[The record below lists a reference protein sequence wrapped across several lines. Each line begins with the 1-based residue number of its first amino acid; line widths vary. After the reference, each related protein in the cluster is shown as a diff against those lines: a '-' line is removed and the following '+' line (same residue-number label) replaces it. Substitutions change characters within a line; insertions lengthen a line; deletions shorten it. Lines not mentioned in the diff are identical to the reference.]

1 MQEGQL
7 PEPGTWEQY
16 RDILCKP
23 VEEKLLGFAVRDKE
37 RLISAIISNAR
48 LNEGVPFPELKEIG
62 MDTSLET
69 EGDFILDF
77 AIFDNFA
84 LKGKYTAKEIDD
96 FRQFY
101 GGNEALHVYA
111 KEQLRL
117 QEVILWGPD
126 EETRQVWDQPSTTL
140 LADRLEMLIAIVY
153 LEKGID
159 GVKRFLET
167 RRFFEEMDKI
177 KRKFLK

>member
-1 MQEGQL
+1 M

-16 RDILCKP
+16 RDALCRP
-23 VEEKLLGFAVRDKE
+23 VEDTLLGFEVRDKE

-48 LNEGVPFPELKEIG
+48 LNEGVPFPELKEIHL
-62 MDTSLET
+62 DPSLET
-69 EGDFILDF
+69 MGDFILDF

-84 LKGKYTAKEIDD
+84 LRGKYTAKEVDD

-111 KEQLRL
+111 KECIRL
-117 QEVILWGPD
+117 QEFILWGPD
-126 EETRQVWDQPSTTL
+126 EKTRVVWDQPATTL
-140 LADRLEMLIAIVY
+140 LADRFEMVIAIIY

-159 GVKRFLET
+159 GVKAFLNRT
-167 RRFFEEMDKI
+167 LFFEEMDKI
-177 KRKFLK
+177 RKKFLK